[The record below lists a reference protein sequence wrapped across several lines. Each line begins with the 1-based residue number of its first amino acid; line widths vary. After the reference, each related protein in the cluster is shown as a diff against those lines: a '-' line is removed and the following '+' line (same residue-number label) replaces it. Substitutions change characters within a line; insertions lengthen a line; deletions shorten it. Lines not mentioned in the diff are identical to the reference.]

1 MQAHTGR
8 EDEKDKYRTCCAVCH
23 IKFGT
28 AVLGVIEAVV
38 CVTVLIS
45 AVQQVIWKSGG
56 SQDCFQNILRDCLIF
71 QFSHFNVTL
80 IFDYI
85 VIIMMIGII
94 ISVFLL
100 FCGILSDTSSLLLPH
115 IIIQAIFLL
124 FSIGYFCLYA
134 VSYFYGDLYI
144 QSRPFTVNHFVERMW
159 LATLLVALAL
169 FQTYLFSAVIR
180 CSMYISSIEDVR
192 RRRESAFERCSERV
206 RLAKENGLW
215 RTTSW
220 GGSFQQY
227 KGQYDEN
234 KPKKAPKQ
242 KNFHVQWRE
251 KSAAIEEEEDDTT
264 MNLIEYETEPKSDFH
279 EPLIKMESVD
289 ETTKSTSKKNSQ
301 SELLRKTS
309 SQEAGRIS
317 HAHSSFDQPTTS
329 KTSTASSEVQS
340 LRSHHKESH
349 ASTSSHRRLSDMPSQ
364 EFDNTGAFAKRRKSS
379 SPRSSLKKHKS
390 VDPNDAPPE
399 ALESQRQLPDD
410 SRRTRRHSSH
420 KEGVNFCDSSM
431 IYISIEEAKNYG

>member
-56 SQDCFQNILRDCLIF
+56 SQDCFQKASKMFADDEKVLSNDAARE
-71 QFSHFNVTL
+71 
-80 IFDYI
+80 FDLQKR
-85 VIIMMIGII
+85 M
-94 ISVFLL
+94 
-100 FCGILSDTSSLLLPH
+100 D
-115 IIIQAIFLL
+115 
-124 FSIGYFCLYA
+124 
-134 VSYFYGDLYI
+134 YG
-144 QSRPFTVNHFVERMW
+144 ERQ
-159 LATLLVALAL
+159 VG
-169 FQTYLFSAVIR
+169 V
-180 CSMYISSIEDVR
+180 
-192 RRRESAFERCSERV
+192 
-206 RLAKENGLW
+206 
-215 RTTSW
+215 
-220 GGSFQQY
+220 Y

-364 EFDNTGAFAKRRKSS
+364 EFDNTGAFAKLV
-379 SPRSSLKKHKS
+379 P
-390 VDPNDAPPE
+390 
-399 ALESQRQLPDD
+399 
-410 SRRTRRHSSH
+410 
-420 KEGVNFCDSSM
+420 
-431 IYISIEEAKNYG
+431 